1 MSTISLDYSTEGQE
15 QLVCPVSGEYIGMVV
30 TEYSTS
36 ENSCNKENGQ
46 EIQIAVVK
54 INYWK
59 KFDNKILSVYIEYI
73 Q

>member
-1 MSTISLDYSTEGQE
+1 M
-15 QLVCPVSGEYIGMVV
+15 CPVSGEYIGMVV

-73 Q
+73 